1 MIVGLAA
8 TAVKVVVVAIVV
20 VAAIVAVTAKVAVAA
35 KAKTLIRRM
44 VNDTVVSVFDIHRL
58 ICMYIC

>member
-8 TAVKVVVVAIVV
+8 TAVVAVKVVVVAIVV

-35 KAKTLIRRM
+35 KVKTLIRRM
-44 VNDTVVSVFDIHRL
+44 VNDTVNSPVTHKRVRPF
-58 ICMYIC
+58 

>member
-8 TAVKVVVVAIVV
+8 TAVVAVKVVVVVIVV
-20 VAAIVAVTAKVAVAA
+20 AAAIVAVTAKV
-35 KAKTLIRRM
+35 KMLIRM
-44 VNDTVVSVFDIHRL
+44 VNDTVVSVFDIHWL